1 MTVAYPLLLAPQLF
15 PRVWGG
21 YDLLPRKTNEGAAA
35 TETKAVP
42 IGEAWE
48 VHDGATVRNGIHA
61 GRTLGDL
68 LEADAASLLGPEFA
82 ACNQMPLLIKR
93 LSVNAWL
100 SVQVHPDD
108 AQAARLE
115 KAPRGKEE
123 AWYVLA
129 PRDQE
134 AEFILGLREGV
145 TAADLV
151 AALAEPQRWEGCLR
165 RVCARAGAALQV
177 PPGTVHAIGPGI
189 SLYEVQQNCDITF
202 RFYDWGRLGL
212 DGQPRALQPEKA
224 LAVTCLDQR
233 PEPRYPTGEQALLF
247 ETVHFRTWRHRVRGE
262 LPLDTGGRRC
272 QALTVIEGAMEIG
285 STAATVP
292 MGSGESALIPA
303 ALGAYT
309 LRGSG
314 HVLRSETA

>member
-21 YDLLPRKTNEGAAA
+21 YDLLPAKPTEGVTPA
-35 TETKAVP
+35 ETQAVP

-68 LEADAASLLGPEFA
+68 LEADAAALLGPDFV
-82 ACNQMPLLIKR
+82 ACSRFPLLIKR

-108 AQAARLE
+108 AQAARFE

-123 AWYVLA
+123 AWFVLA

-134 AEFILGLREGV
+134 AEFILGLRDGV
-145 TAADLV
+145 TMADLE

-189 SLYEVQQNCDITF
+189 SLYEVQQNCDITY

-224 LAVTCLDQR
+224 LAVTCLDHR
-233 PEPRYPTGEQALLF
+233 PEPRYPAGEQALLF
-247 ETVHFRTWRHRVRGE
+247 ETAHFRTWRHRVRGE
-262 LPLDTGGRRC
+262 LPMDTGGRRC
-272 QALTVIEGAMEIG
+272 SALTVIEGEMKIESA
-285 STAATVP
+285 AATVHL
-292 MGSGESALIPA
+292 SAGESALIPA
-303 ALGAYT
+303 ALGAYA
-309 LRGSG
+309 LRGAG
-314 HVLRSETA
+314 LVLRSEPA